1 MVEASELTVTWT
13 GTGADL
19 MKLNDG
25 INTKDSVD
33 ATATNCYAEVSA
45 KPGYTFQLDS
55 VKIFLTN
62 LLDKAPYTDGNLIL
76 QGSND
81 SGATFTDIHSYDD
94 SIHEGMNSVDWKAP
108 FVAQVYKVIRLQGAI
123 DGSCRIGEVK
133 LIGVEVMDDNNASIS
148 CDAEANI
155 DGVVSAL
162 ISVTYNDAKTPS
174 LSKMGVNPRF
184 GSVLGGETLTL
195 TGQGFAAG
203 VATVKIDE
211 RDCAVTSKTDTEI
224 VCTTSDKPYV
234 PGQTPSLDILI
245 AGSGR
250 VATAGQVYRYV
261 SRWSDTETWGGDL
274 PPLEGEAVEI
284 PKGQHLL
291 YDVPSTPTLSFIVVY
306 GSLIF
311 EPNDSDPTDHKYFDA
326 EYIMVNGGYVEVG
339 TEDYPYSSKLT
350 ITMHGS
356 ESNPYIPT
364 YGNKVLAVR
373 FGQLEMHGM
382 PRSHVWTDLKS
393 TVAAGATSITLNDV
407 NGVTLDW
414 QIGEEIVIA
423 STDYTGKHAE
433 QRKITGVTMRGTNP
447 VITFD
452 EPLEWEHFA
461 MT

>member
-1 MVEASELTVTWT
+1 MIDASNIQVTGTNFPAGNDVTMNFKGVIVTCTLNSATQVDCMFPIGVPAADVAVSPTLTFKDPVTMIELTTGSTATPITNPLSIGGGGFVVPTECSFAGGCEFSVTSNGLAGAMQGNSEQNTVTVCGQRCELDIAASSATQMTCTLPPVITTYSAITFDMVEASELAVTWT

-62 LLDKAPYTDGNLIL
+62 LLDKTPYTDGNLVL

-81 SGATFTDIHSYDD
+81 GGVTFTDIHSYDD

-108 FVAQVYKVIRLQGAI
+108 VVSQVYKVIRLQGAI

-155 DGVVSAL
+155 DGVVSSL
-162 ISVTYNDAKTPS
+162 NSVTYSDAKTPF
-174 LSKMGVNPRF
+174 LGKMGVNPRF

-203 VATVKIDE
+203 VATVKIDG
-211 RDCAVTSKTDTEI
+211 RDCAVSTKTDIEI

-245 AGSGR
+245 AGMGK

-284 PKGQHLL
+284 PKG
-291 YDVPSTPTLSFIVVY
+291 
-306 GSLIF
+306 
-311 EPNDSDPTDHKYFDA
+311 
-326 EYIMVNGGYVEVG
+326 
-339 TEDYPYSSKLT
+339 
-350 ITMHGS
+350 
-356 ESNPYIPT
+356 
-364 YGNKVLAVR
+364 
-373 FGQLEMHGM
+373 
-382 PRSHVWTDLKS
+382 
-393 TVAAGATSITLNDV
+393 
-407 NGVTLDW
+407 
-414 QIGEEIVIA
+414 
-423 STDYTGKHAE
+423 
-433 QRKITGVTMRGTNP
+433 
-447 VITFD
+447 
-452 EPLEWEHFA
+452 
-461 MT
+461 